1 MVSIDDHKLIIWP
14 IYFDRNVSRDNGR
27 RITKKYAIDKP
38 DIEKISKI
46 LRSLGIS
53 HNIEKNTSHPFRPWK
68 KEGRIIINKKV
79 DKNKLINQ
87 ISKLL

>member
-1 MVSIDDHKLIIWP
+1 MVPIDDHRLIIWP
-14 IYFDRNVSRDNGR
+14 IYFDINISRKNGR
-27 RITKKYAIDKP
+27 KISKKYSIDKP

-46 LRSLGIS
+46 LKSLGIP
-53 HNIEKNTSHPFRPWK
+53 HDIEKNTSHPFRPWK
-68 KEGRIIINKKV
+68 KDGRIIINKKV

>member
-14 IYFDRNVSRDNGR
+14 IYFDKNISRDNGR
-27 RITKKYAIDKP
+27 RISMKCAIDKP

-53 HNIEKNTSHPFRPWK
+53 HDIEKNTSHPFRPWK
-68 KEGRIIINKKV
+68 RDGRIIINKIV

-87 ISKLL
+87 IAKLL